1 MFQVRLRRSPDGSRL
16 AATRTALVLPA
27 QRSMAGAHGP
37 LLLCPHADGVRL
49 VRARIH
55 AGTEIAKGRRQNHRR
70 QSSKSWAHELQRAW
84 QMRIGAGQYGS
95 RVHHPRQ
102 RQPRTAQISPV
113 WRHPQPG
120 DSING
125 LGGGNGGLFR
135 DAGCLAVPRANSFG
149 TGDIFGDRLTQPIHI
164 LRHGVCRSKRHCD
177 AGFVEGI
184 EDGDP

>member
-16 AATRTALVLPA
+16 AATRSEPPWCRRPSVQWQVLMGRCSPRPHPCRHRNR
-27 QRSMAGAHGP
+27 QRPTPKSP
-37 LLLCPHADGVRL
+37 PP
-49 VRARIH
+49 II
-55 AGTEIAKGRRQNHRR
+55 E
-70 QSSKSWAHELQRAW
+70 SWAHELHRAW

-102 RQPRTAQISPV
+102 RQPKTAQISPV

-120 DSING
+120 DSRNG

-149 TGDIFGDRLTQPIHI
+149 TGDIFGNRLMQPIHI
-164 LRHGVCRSKRHCD
+164 LRHGVRLSKRHCD
-177 AGFVEGI
+177 ASFVEGI